1 MEISLPSSPLFRSSG
16 GWEVRGQVPDPFLA
30 QLGLAACKM
39 RAGMFASQGFQTQK
53 EPESQR
59 RLVGGEEVGEE
70 EVGLPGLARAVLGSS
85 APHVGCHGTFF

>member
-1 MEISLPSSPLFRSSG
+1 
-16 GWEVRGQVPDPFLA
+16 
-30 QLGLAACKM
+30 
-39 RAGMFASQGFQTQK
+39 MFASQGFQTQK